1 MDIFENENSL
11 KKNNQNFH
19 QINSKKILLFNL
31 KLVHK
36 ILNSINISLL
46 SLIFI
51 LSFIS
56 FDNQKKWTNIYKNL
70 AKTRLNN
77 NNLIEYI
84 SKTEQYYTNEIDS
97 LNSLKKTTPKDLI
110 YLDKKIIKQKKNKLI
125 KNLKYIQDGLKDSKY
140 QRGY

>member
-110 YLDKKIIKQKKNKLI
+110 YLDKKITKQKKNKLI

>member
-56 FDNQKKWTNIYKNL
+56 FDNQKNGQTYI
-70 AKTRLNN
+70 KT
-77 NNLIEYI
+77 
-84 SKTEQYYTNEIDS
+84 
-97 LNSLKKTTPKDLI
+97 
-110 YLDKKIIKQKKNKLI
+110 
-125 KNLKYIQDGLKDSKY
+125 
-140 QRGY
+140 